1 MIFDHLHARA
11 FQYTPQGR
19 TIVGPAENV
28 KSITK
33 THLHDVIVASGV
45 VKDED
50 AVALVDFFFTKFSTD
65 PTIVAQ
71 LVVQEPTSFTGSEV
85 RIIDDDIELAHFT
98 VAFIGTS
105 YTDSMI
111 SP

>member
-28 KSITK
+28 
-33 THLHDVIVASGV
+33 IVASGV

-50 AVALVDFFFTKFSTD
+50 AVALVEFFFTKFSTD

-71 LVVQEPTSFTGSEV
+71 LVVQEPTSFTGSE
-85 RIIDDDIELAHFT
+85 
-98 VAFIGTS
+98 
-105 YTDSMI
+105 
-111 SP
+111 